1 MYVVL
6 YTEPTIFSN
15 GVLVC
20 VLNRRL
26 PSHTY
31 CTCFV
36 YRAYYWTMFII
47 VYYLF
52 SGGGGRSVFFFVIV
66 SLSCPNCPTNLSAIF
81 FLEVLQAH
89 FSNWKWTWHL
99 ACWQLQRNGS
109 EIELGLSTTN
119 YVRVL
124 DSMTSSLHIYVRSP
138 STVTIKQTRINP
150 INHTYPTVFNSA

>member
-1 MYVVL
+1 MYSCAYSIDV
-6 YTEPTIFSN
+6 YPAIRTARASFTE
-15 GVLVC
+15 
-20 VLNRRL
+20 
-26 PSHTY
+26 HTTERCLSS
-31 CTCFV
+31 CTTFF
-36 YRAYYWTMFII
+36 R
-47 VYYLF
+47 
-52 SGGGGRSVFFFVIV
+52 GGSSVFFFVIV